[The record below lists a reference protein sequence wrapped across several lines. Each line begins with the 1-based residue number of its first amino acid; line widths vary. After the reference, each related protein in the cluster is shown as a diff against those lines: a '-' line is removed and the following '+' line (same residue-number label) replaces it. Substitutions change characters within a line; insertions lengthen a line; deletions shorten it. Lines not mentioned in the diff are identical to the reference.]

1 MPIPASHMARLAP
14 TVHGGR
20 AALPDEQ
27 TAVLDFSVC
36 LNAYG
41 PSPVVREA
49 MATCAVDEYPD
60 PTARAARRA
69 AADSWRC
76 DAEWLMMG
84 AGSAELLHAICRA
97 YLAPGRRAV
106 VLRPCFGEYERAA
119 LLAGASVHGVHD
131 VATMVEWLAH
141 DVHVAFVATPESP
154 SGRSMSRGA
163 LETLAN
169 ACRAHDVLLVIDQAY
184 DAFTPAPLGTPIFPD
199 RAHVVH
205 LRSMTK
211 EHALAGVRVAFAHGH
226 PGVLAQIEAARVPW
240 ASSQLAQAAAQALFS
255 PEARAHARE
264 TVQRLRADSLQ
275 LELALRRQGVAVSA
289 SDTHYRLIGCRN
301 ATDAQGALLRHERV
315 LVRDCTSFGL
325 PRHIR
330 VAARLPHENASLL
343 RAMCAQAAH
352 FQTGHD

>member
-1 MPIPASHMARLAP
+1 MARLAP
-14 TVHGGR
+14 AVHGGR

-27 TAVLDFSVC
+27 AAVLDFSVC

-49 MATCAVDEYPD
+49 MATCSVDEYPD

-69 AADSWRC
+69 AADCWRC
-76 DAEWLMMG
+76 DVNWLMMG

-119 LLAGASVHGVHD
+119 ILAGASVHGVHD
-131 VATMVEWLAH
+131 VAAMVASLAH
-141 DVHVAFVATPESP
+141 DVHVAFVATPDSP
-154 SGRSMSRGA
+154 SGRSMARDA
-163 LETLAN
+163 LESLAN
-169 ACRAHDVLLVIDQAY
+169 ACMAHDVLLVVDQAY
-184 DAFTPAPLGTPIFPD
+184 DAFTLTPLGTPALPD

-226 PGVLAQIEAARVPW
+226 PDVLAAIEAARVPW
-240 ASSQLAQAAAQALFS
+240 ASSQLAQAAAVALFN
-255 PEARAHARE
+255 PAARDHARE
-264 TVQRLRADSLQ
+264 TVQQLRAQSLQ
-275 LELALRRQGVAVSA
+275 LELALRHQGVAVSA
-289 SDTHYRLIGCRN
+289 SDTHYRLIGCRS
-301 ATDAQGALLRHERV
+301 ATDARAALLRHERV
-315 LVRDCTSFGL
+315 LVRDCSSFGL

-343 RAMCAQAAH
+343 RAIRAQATH
-352 FQTGHD
+352 FQIGHD